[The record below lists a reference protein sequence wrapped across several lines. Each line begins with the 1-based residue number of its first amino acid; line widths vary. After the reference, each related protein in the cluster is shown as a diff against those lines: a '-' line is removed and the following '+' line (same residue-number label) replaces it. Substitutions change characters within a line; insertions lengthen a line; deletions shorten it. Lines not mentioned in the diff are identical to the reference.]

1 MAKIDGGPLEV
12 TPNAIIAFLKEG
24 SDLVSTVELHNTDS
38 KVSVVFKVS
47 IHHYSPLPH
56 SFINFFLNKV
66 KTTSPEKFKVKPSTG
81 CLKPGAKDTVTV
93 TLLPGF
99 QLGGLSKDKFLIM
112 SLVLE
117 EGETAI
123 SDISELWKVSGC
135 NIANI
140 LSLT

>member
-1 MAKIDGGPLEV
+1 MEAPWKSPPMPLSPSSKRV
-12 TPNAIIAFLKEG
+12 RTWSVRWSCTIPIQRFRWFLRFLSITIPPSPTPLLI
-24 SDLVSTVELHNTDS
+24 
-38 KVSVVFKVS
+38 
-47 IHHYSPLPH
+47 
-56 SFINFFLNKV
+56 FFLNKV

-117 EGETAI
+117 EGETAN